1 LPLPK
6 TRAKVERKKVR
17 KRALVALVILLIT
30 ASVIA
35 GFAWYGLSNRALVE
49 YTFGRTRD
57 LRRDYRLFAFSRY
70 QPGTIDI
77 TQILIRNTGQSDIT
91 VIVTLHALNAVVSAG
106 YYGPF
111 SDMANVQLQLPVAS
125 GYRVVTFYLTLPVQV
140 PTFSI
145 RIDVNRV
152 LDFSSFTSLAE
163 ASFASIQPT
172 PPTLLTYSDMGESPA
187 HYQLIQQS

>member
-1 LPLPK
+1 LPK
-6 TRAKVERKKVR
+6 TRAKLERKKSR

-49 YTFGRTRD
+49 YTFGGAND
-57 LRRDYRLFAFSRY
+57 VRRDYRLFAFSRY

-77 TQILIRNTGQSDIT
+77 THILIRNTGKSDIT
-91 VIVTLHALNAVVSAG
+91 VIVTLHAMNAVVSAG

-111 SDMANVQLQLPVAS
+111 SEMANIQVQLPVAS
-125 GYRVVTFYLTLPVQV
+125 GYRVVTFYLTLPTQV
-140 PTFSI
+140 PKFSI

-152 LDFSSFTSLAE
+152 LDFTSFASLAKTSL
-163 ASFASIQPT
+163 ASIQPT
-172 PPTLLTYSDMGESPA
+172 PPTLLTYSNMGESPSQ
-187 HYQLIQQS
+187 YQLIQQS